1 MLNFDSNEV
10 YKSLSEL
17 NIIPLEK
24 LKEAFKE
31 SRTNKTPFDEIL
43 LSRELISDENLGKV
57 ISESIK
63 IPFINLSK
71 VHIADDL
78 LLVVPEIL
86 ARKSSLIAFERGKDG
101 IKLAMNNPKD
111 EELIALISK
120 KTGEKIIPYFATKQ
134 DIASS
139 LRYYQKEMQRTF
151 NELLNQ
157 TVEEAKKS
165 KEKEAPISKIVDL
178 LIEYAFEN
186 KASDIHIEP
195 EDAGSLIRYRVD
207 GVLHDVLHL
216 PKQLHNQIVSRIK
229 VLSRLRTDEHLSA
242 QDGKMQADVGEKLDI
257 RVSIAPIVD
266 GEKVVLRLLSSHS
279 RQFSLDNLGMGAADI
294 AKLKNAYTKPYGII
308 LSTGPTGS
316 GKTTT
321 IYAIVKIINSR
332 EKNIATIE
340 DPVEYDIDGVNQI
353 QVNPKTNLTFAKGL
367 RSILRQDPDIILVG
381 EIRDNETAGISVNS
395 AMTGHLVLSTLHTNN
410 AATTLPRLIDMGIE
424 PFLVSSTVNL
434 IIGQRLIRRIC
445 VSCRQSKTVAVSE
458 LQKILPKNWADQYL
472 ESKNEIR
479 LYQGKGCSV
488 CHNSGYRERI
498 GIFEILEVT
507 PAIRELIESKASAAD
522 IEEKAVEEGMHT
534 MLEDGLAKVKNGITT
549 VEEVL
554 RATKGE

>member
-31 SRTNKTPFDEIL
+31 SQTNKTPFDEVL

-86 ARKSSLIAFERGKDG
+86 ARKSNLIAFERSKDG

-111 EELIALISK
+111 DELIALISK
-120 KTGEKIIPYFATKQ
+120 KTGEKIIPYYATKQ
-134 DIASS
+134 DIANS

-165 KEKEAPISKIVDL
+165 KEKEAPISKIVEL

-195 EDAGSLIRYRVD
+195 EDADSLIRYRVD

-216 PKQLHNQIVSRIK
+216 PKELHNQIVSRIK

-257 RVSIAPIVD
+257 RVSIVPIVD

-279 RQFSLDNLGMGAADI
+279 RQFSLDNLGMGSADI
-294 AKLKNAYTKPYGII
+294 AKLKNAYNKPYGII

-340 DPVEYDIDGVNQI
+340 DPVEYDIEGVNQI

-367 RSILRQDPDIILVG
+367 RSILRQDPDIIFVG

-424 PFLVSSTVNL
+424 PFLVSTTVNL

-445 VSCRQSKTVAVSE
+445 VSCRQSKTVAASE
-458 LQKILPKNWADQYL
+458 LRKILPKNSLDEYL
-472 ESKNEIR
+472 EGKNEIR

-488 CHNSGYRERI
+488 CHNSGYRDRI

-534 MLEDGLAKVKNGITT
+534 MLEDGLLKVKNGITT
-549 VEEVL
+549 IEEVL
-554 RATKGE
+554 KATKG

>member
-1 MLNFDSNEV
+1 VLNFDSNQV
-10 YKSLSEL
+10 YKTLSEL

-31 SRTNKTPFDEIL
+31 SQTNKTPFDEIL

-86 ARKSSLIAFERGKDG
+86 ARKSNLIAFERGKDG

-111 EELIALISK
+111 EELISLISK
-120 KTGEKIIPYFATKQ
+120 KTGEKIIPYFATKR
-134 DIASS
+134 DIASA
-139 LRYYQKEMQRTF
+139 LKAYQKEMQRTF

-157 TVEEAKKS
+157 KVEEAKKS

-195 EDAGSLIRYRVD
+195 EDADSLIRYRVD

-216 PKQLHNQIVSRIK
+216 PKELHNQIVSRIK
-229 VLSRLRTDEHLSA
+229 ILSRLRTDEHLSA

-257 RVSIAPIVD
+257 RVSIVPIVD

-279 RQFSLDNLGMGAADI
+279 RQFSLDNLGMSSADI
-294 AKLKNAYTKPYGII
+294 AKLKKAYTKPYGII

-445 VSCRQSKTVAVSE
+445 VSCRQSKTVAASE
-458 LQKILPKNWADQYL
+458 LRKILPKNSADQYL
-472 ESKNEIR
+472 ESKNAIR
-479 LYQGKGCSV
+479 LYRGKGCSV
-488 CHNSGYRERI
+488 CHNTGYRDRI

-522 IEEKAVEEGMHT
+522 IEEKAVKEGMHI

-549 VEEVL
+549 IEEVL

>member
-31 SRTNKTPFDEIL
+31 SQTNKTPFDEVL

-86 ARKSSLIAFERGKDG
+86 ARKSNLIAFERSKDG

-111 EELIALISK
+111 DELIALISK
-120 KTGEKIIPYFATKQ
+120 KTGEKIIPYYATKQ
-134 DIASS
+134 DIANS

-165 KEKEAPISKIVDL
+165 KEKEAPISKIVEL

-195 EDAGSLIRYRVD
+195 EDADSLIRYRVD

-216 PKQLHNQIVSRIK
+216 PKELHNQIVSRIK

-257 RVSIAPIVD
+257 RVSIVPIVD

-279 RQFSLDNLGMGAADI
+279 RQFSLDNLGMGSADI
-294 AKLKNAYTKPYGII
+294 AKLKNAYNKPYGII

-340 DPVEYDIDGVNQI
+340 DPVEYDIEGVNQI

-367 RSILRQDPDIILVG
+367 RSILRQDPDIIFVG

-424 PFLVSSTVNL
+424 PFLVSTTVNL

-445 VSCRQSKTVAVSE
+445 VSCRQSKTVAASE
-458 LQKILPKNWADQYL
+458 LRKILPKNSLDEYL
-472 ESKNEIR
+472 EGKNEIR

-488 CHNSGYRERI
+488 CHNSGYRDRI

-534 MLEDGLAKVKNGITT
+534 MLEDGLLKVKNGITT
-549 VEEVL
+549 IEGVL
-554 RATKGE
+554 KATKG

>member
-10 YKSLSEL
+10 YKTLSEL

-24 LKEAFKE
+24 LKEAFVE
-31 SRTNKTPFDEIL
+31 SQTNKTPFDEIL
-43 LSRELISDENLGKV
+43 LSKELISDENLGKV

-86 ARKSSLIAFERGKDG
+86 ARKFNLIAFERGKDG

-111 EELIALISK
+111 EELISIISK
-120 KTGEKIIPYFATKQ
+120 KTGEKIIPYFATKR
-134 DIASS
+134 DIASA
-139 LRYYQKEMQRTF
+139 LKAYQKEMQRTF

-157 TVEEAKKS
+157 KVEEAQKS

-195 EDAGSLIRYRVD
+195 EDTDSLIRYRVD

-216 PKQLHNQIVSRIK
+216 PKELHNQIVSRIK
-229 VLSRLRTDEHLSA
+229 ILSRLRTDEHLSA

-294 AKLKNAYTKPYGII
+294 AKLKKAYTKPYGII

-321 IYAIVKIINSR
+321 IYAVIKIINSR

-424 PFLVSSTVNL
+424 PFLVSSTINL

-445 VSCRQSKTVAVSE
+445 VSCRQSKTVAASE
-458 LQKILPKNWADQYL
+458 LKKILPKISADQYL

-488 CHNSGYRERI
+488 CHNTGYRERI

-507 PAIRELIESKASAAD
+507 PTIRELIESKASAAD
-522 IEEKAVEEGMHT
+522 IEEKAAEEGMHT

-549 VEEVL
+549 IEEVL

>member
-1 MLNFDSNEV
+1 VLNFDSNEV

-31 SRTNKTPFDEIL
+31 SQTNKTPFDEVL

-86 ARKSSLIAFERGKDG
+86 ARKSNLIAFERSKDG

-111 EELIALISK
+111 DELIALISK
-120 KTGEKIIPYFATKQ
+120 KTGEKIIPYYATKQ
-134 DIASS
+134 DIANS

-165 KEKEAPISKIVDL
+165 KEKEAPISKIVEL

-195 EDAGSLIRYRVD
+195 EDADSLIRYRVD

-216 PKQLHNQIVSRIK
+216 PKELHNQIVSRIK

-257 RVSIAPIVD
+257 RVSIVPIVD

-279 RQFSLDNLGMGAADI
+279 RQFSLDNLGMGSADI
-294 AKLKNAYTKPYGII
+294 AKLKNAYNKPYGII

-340 DPVEYDIDGVNQI
+340 DPVEYDIEGVNQI

-367 RSILRQDPDIILVG
+367 RSILRQDPDIIFVG

-424 PFLVSSTVNL
+424 PFLVSTTVNL

-445 VSCRQSKTVAVSE
+445 VSCRQSKTVAASE
-458 LQKILPKNWADQYL
+458 LRKILPKNSLDEYL
-472 ESKNEIR
+472 EGKNEIR

-488 CHNSGYRERI
+488 CHNSGYRDRI

-534 MLEDGLAKVKNGITT
+534 MLEDGLLKVKNGITT
-549 VEEVL
+549 IEEVL
-554 RATKGE
+554 KATKG

>member
-1 MLNFDSNEV
+1 MLNFDSNQV
-10 YKSLSEL
+10 YKTLSEL

-31 SRTNKTPFDEIL
+31 SQTNKTPFDEIL

-86 ARKSSLIAFERGKDG
+86 ARKSNLIAFERGKDG

-111 EELIALISK
+111 EELISLISK
-120 KTGEKIIPYFATKQ
+120 KTGEKIIPYFATKR
-134 DIASS
+134 DIASA
-139 LRYYQKEMQRTF
+139 LKAYQKEMQRTF

-157 TVEEAKKS
+157 KVEEAKKS

-195 EDAGSLIRYRVD
+195 EDADSLIRYRVD

-216 PKQLHNQIVSRIK
+216 PKELHNQIVSRIK
-229 VLSRLRTDEHLSA
+229 ILSRLRTDEHLSA

-257 RVSIAPIVD
+257 RVSIVPIVD

-279 RQFSLDNLGMGAADI
+279 RQFSLDNLGMSSADI
-294 AKLKNAYTKPYGII
+294 AKLKKAYTKPYGII

-332 EKNIATIE
+332 E
-340 DPVEYDIDGVNQI
+340 
-353 QVNPKTNLTFAKGL
+353 
-367 RSILRQDPDIILVG
+367 
-381 EIRDNETAGISVNS
+381 
-395 AMTGHLVLSTLHTNN
+395 
-410 AATTLPRLIDMGIE
+410 
-424 PFLVSSTVNL
+424 
-434 IIGQRLIRRIC
+434 
-445 VSCRQSKTVAVSE
+445 
-458 LQKILPKNWADQYL
+458 
-472 ESKNEIR
+472 
-479 LYQGKGCSV
+479 
-488 CHNSGYRERI
+488 
-498 GIFEILEVT
+498 
-507 PAIRELIESKASAAD
+507 
-522 IEEKAVEEGMHT
+522 
-534 MLEDGLAKVKNGITT
+534 
-549 VEEVL
+549 
-554 RATKGE
+554 